1 MKNKSRKR
9 KRNKKDK
16 IIRKVSGKKYN
27 YTLAN
32 AILGDDG
39 LDIRDIG
46 LLPHPGNWG
55 EVVSSKTGIR
65 YRVLIGDIKR
75 VR

>member
-1 MKNKSRKR
+1 MSR

-16 IIRKVSGKKYN
+16 IIRKVRGKKYN

-55 EVVSSKTGIR
+55 EIMSPITGIK
-65 YRVLIGDIKR
+65 YRVKIAKIKR